1 MGSQFTLQSVFV
13 LSFYNSIFLLEFLAI
28 QKTHSFIPFNIS
40 AVDYQIG
47 RFRLAIYQ
55 IKNNLN
61 HIILIGWS
69 IFVNMGG
76 FRAPSVRFS
85 LPGLGH
91 NNPI

>member
-1 MGSQFTLQSVFV
+1 MGSQFSLQSVFV
-13 LSFYNSIFLLEFLAI
+13 LSFYNIFLLEFLAI
-28 QKTHSFIPFNIS
+28 QKTHSFILFNIS
-40 AVDYQIG
+40 TVDYQIG
-47 RFRLAIYQ
+47 RFILTIYQ

-61 HIILIGWS
+61 LIILIGWS